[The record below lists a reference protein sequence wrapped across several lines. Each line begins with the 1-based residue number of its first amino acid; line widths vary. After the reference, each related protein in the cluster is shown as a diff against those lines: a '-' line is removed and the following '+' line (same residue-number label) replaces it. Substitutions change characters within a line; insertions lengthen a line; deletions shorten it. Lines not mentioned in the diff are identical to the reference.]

1 MVRLLESNAT
11 LSLRELIMATQNVSL
26 LGNGTAAVP
35 IQVGGVLNDIV
46 KAPEIEP
53 FRKIDPRQGVDSV
66 LAFVERYKLP
76 EHVREDFLSAYE
88 GDRFVESLALPYRL
102 TKRNYPSSASCCRRS

>member
-1 MVRLLESNAT
+1 MTTR
-11 LSLRELIMATQNVSL
+11 NVSL

-46 KAPEIEP
+46 GAPDIEP

-66 LAFVERYKLP
+66 LAFVEPYKLP

-88 GDRFVESLALPYRL
+88 GIVSSSPCASFRL
-102 TKRNYPSSASCCRRS
+102 TKRNYPSSAGCCRRS

>member
-1 MVRLLESNAT
+1 
-11 LSLRELIMATQNVSL
+11 MATQNVSP

-46 KAPEIEP
+46 GAPEIEP